1 MGGGGAFC
9 GGSTSIGSIVGNRRW
24 VEAWTVVKVVVTAMV
39 VMEIV
44 VVAVIA

>member
-1 MGGGGAFC
+1 MGGGGACC
-9 GGSTSIGSIVGNRRW
+9 GGSTSVGIGGSRRW